1 LQKKLQK
8 IINKKSKKW
17 RMNIQYNHIHNQN

>member
-17 RMNIQYNHIHNQN
+17 RMKICYNHIHNQN